1 MRTTRTISVSILL
14 LIATI
19 SGCSSF
25 RKPPGPKLYDY
36 AFVVIKSDATVV
48 TTQAEENDVLRI
60 AHLRLSEFTSDEL
73 SARGDLKAVQMC
85 GPRTLKITEDI
96 QSIGTESAVS
106 VKHKLFWSR
115 STGEQHED
123 FRVSINTIVEDCV
136 TGKRLESFTY
146 DNHGIDLVAVLKTLA
161 SWNVSEAYRYQHGP

>member
-1 MRTTRTISVSILL
+1 
-14 LIATI
+14 
-19 SGCSSF
+19 
-25 RKPPGPKLYDY
+25 
-36 AFVVIKSDATVV
+36 VIKSDATVV
-48 TTQAEENDVLRI
+48 TTQAEENDVLRM
-60 AHLRLSEFTSDEL
+60 AHLRLNEFTSDEL
-73 SARGDLKAVQMC
+73 AARGDLKAVQMC

-146 DNHGIDLVAVLKTLA
+146 DNHGIDLVAVLKTTEVDRLLPFTTVRSRAMNQRDLMVGLGTVQKLA
-161 SWNVSEAYRYQHGP
+161 YVRSGEANWRIRMSQTG